1 MKISTKKGLAV
12 LALGMATT
20 SGGVFA
26 APTPW
31 IGTADYRVAPG
42 ATGDEDKV
50 GPFTTYDFAADSP
63 VLIKPLNNA
72 NVFAPTV
79 GDEFQGYYQSY
90 VSQHQLGLSGVTSPN
105 LNKTGSGTGYE
116 LTVAADFKEKITGVF
131 GSTFTF
137 DVTSGGAKIY
147 FDTSPDYNFLADTGF
162 TNDHVIL
169 TGTILNGSGA
179 LVNGALGVT
188 KLNVRVDSY
197 DTTVFE
203 PDTIVSGSSIFSL
216 EINPNRHSS
225 GITSVLGNSYNSSTD
240 VLLMAD
246 GNLALAVPEASTY
259 LMMLTG
265 LGMVGFIGARRR
277 NIFG

>member
-1 MKISTKKGLAV
+1 MKIATKKILAV

-20 SGGVFA
+20 SGSAFA
-26 APTPW
+26 ALTTPW
-31 IGTADYRVAPG
+31 IGTADYTAAPG

-63 VLIKPLNNA
+63 VLIKPLGTA

-79 GDEFQGYYQSY
+79 GNEFQGYYQSY
-90 VSQHQLGLSGVTSPN
+90 VSQHQLN
-105 LNKTGSGTGYE
+105 LLGSGTGYE

-147 FDTSPDYNFLADTGF
+147 FDTSPDYNFGADTGF
-162 TNDHVIL
+162 TNDNIIL

-179 LVNGALGVT
+179 LVDGTLGVT

-203 PDTIVSGSSIFSL
+203 PDTIVAGSSIFSL
-216 EINPNRHSS
+216 EIDPNGNSS
-225 GITSVLGNSYNSSTD
+225 GITSVLGNSYNPNKD